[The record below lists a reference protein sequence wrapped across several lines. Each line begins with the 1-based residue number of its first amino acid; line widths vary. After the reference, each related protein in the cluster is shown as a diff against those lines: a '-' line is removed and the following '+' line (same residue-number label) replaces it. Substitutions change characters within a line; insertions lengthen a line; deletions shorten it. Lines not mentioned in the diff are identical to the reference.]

1 MTKIK
6 THKGSRKRMK
16 VSKTG
21 KVLCKRAG
29 KGHLMSTKSGK
40 RRRALGR
47 SKTASAGETK
57 RYVRAITGR

>member
-1 MTKIK
+1 MPKIK

-21 KVLCKRAG
+21 KVLSKRAG

-47 SKTASAGETK
+47 SKTASPGETR